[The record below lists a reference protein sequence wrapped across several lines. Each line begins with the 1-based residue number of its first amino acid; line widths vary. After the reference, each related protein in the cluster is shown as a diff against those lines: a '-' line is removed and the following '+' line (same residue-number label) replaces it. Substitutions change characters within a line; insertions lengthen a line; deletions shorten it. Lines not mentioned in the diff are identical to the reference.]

1 MLRTYLVV
9 DAKTVLDT
17 SLPYPTTTDRLP
29 AAPYHRIV
37 SLGVCWFD
45 ANHTVIRFG
54 IVGEGKEEKDML
66 VDFVDFFRR
75 KIVIVSWNGRSFE
88 MSVIAARCFKYGI
101 PFAPYYQERGIGRS
115 RTMSWRSF
123 APYYEKRGLHY
134 YYYGNEGHLDLM
146 DFLSDFGASH
156 PARLDTAS
164 RLIGLPGK
172 MGVEGKDVGPLVHAG
187 KLAEVQ
193 SYCLSDV
200 IQIAALFLRTQLA
213 RGILNLD
220 SYRHA
225 MEKLLRQAD
234 KDKRIAHVLAAIDRA
249 TLLLASKTPLP

>member
-1 MLRTYLVV
+1 MSQRTYLVV
-9 DAKTVLDT
+9 DAETVLDT

-54 IVGEGKEEKDML
+54 IVGEGKEEEATL
-66 VDFVDFFRR
+66 ADFVRFFEH
-75 KIVIVSWNGRSFE
+75 KKPVIVSWNGRSFE
-88 MSVIAARCFKYGI
+88 MPVIAARCFKYGI
-101 PFAPYYQERGIGRS
+101 PFAH
-115 RTMSWRSF
+115 
-123 APYYEKRGLHY
+123 YYEERSLHY
-134 YYYGNEGHLDLM
+134 RYSTEGHLDLM

-213 RGILNLD
+213 RGILDLVA
-220 SYRHA
+220 YRRA
-225 MEKLLRQAD
+225 MNELLRQVD
-234 KDKRIAHVLAAIDRA
+234 KDERIAHVLAAIDRP
-249 TLLLASKTPLP
+249 TLLLEAKTPPP